1 MEVTIIYKNGEMIGA
16 ERSAQKALSVLVADI
31 MDHYCDITE
40 EEILAVL
47 LSRGSFQDFWYYD
60 TIEVDMED

>member
-1 MEVTIIYKNGEMIGA
+1 MEITIIYKNGDVIGA
-16 ERSAQKALSVLVADI
+16 YKSPQKALFALAADI
-31 MDHYCDITE
+31 MDHYDDITE

-60 TIEVDMED
+60 IIEVDMED

>member
-1 MEVTIIYKNGEMIGA
+1 MEITIIYRNGDMIGA
-16 ERSAQKALSVLVADI
+16 YKSPHKALNVLTADI
-31 MDHYCDITE
+31 MEHYSDITE

>member
-1 MEVTIIYKNGEMIGA
+1 MEITIIYKNGDVIGA
-16 ERSAQKALSVLVADI
+16 YKSSQKALSALVEDI
-31 MDHYCDITE
+31 MDHYDDITE

>member
-1 MEVTIIYKNGEMIGA
+1 MEITIIYKNGDVIGA
-16 ERSAQKALSVLVADI
+16 YKSPQKALCALTADI
-31 MDHYCDITE
+31 MDHYDDITE

-60 TIEVDMED
+60 IIEVDMED

>member
-1 MEVTIIYKNGEMIGA
+1 MEITIIYKNGDVIGA
-16 ERSAQKALSVLVADI
+16 YKSPQKALFALAADI
-31 MDHYCDITE
+31 MDRYDDITE

-60 TIEVDMED
+60 IIEVDMED